1 MMVEEID
8 GKEFVEAALAHRI
21 EKKLEDLRGRLVDQA
36 KKQVGDQVTICHKL
50 LTNMLVTSDGV
61 QMPSKAVT

>member
-8 GKEFVEAALAHRI
+8 GKRIVEAACHKKNR
-21 EKKLEDLRGRLVDQA
+21 KLEDLRGRLVDQA

-50 LTNMLVTSDGV
+50 LTIMFVTLDGV